1 MVLRT
6 LRGIPSLRRR
16 RIFDAVRAAV
26 EAGCSRFGMRIV
38 HFSVQGNHIHLI
50 VEAADKLSLTRGMQ
64 GLPVRIARA
73 VNRAAERSGKVFE
86 DHSFARELQTPT
98 VVRRAVRYVLD
109 NAMLHAGGGPR
120 TDPCA
125 SSGPIVRPRTWL
137 LSVGWLRSRGGPLP
151 VSAWSSFEDDGAWT
165 ATSEPWLIT
174 TKALS
179 RAANAQQRLLLA
191 CA

>member
-1 MVLRT
+1 M
-6 LRGIPSLRRR
+6 
-16 RIFDAVRAAV
+16 
-26 EAGCSRFGMRIV
+26 
-38 HFSVQGNHIHLI
+38 
-50 VEAADKLSLTRGMQ
+50 
-64 GLPVRIARA
+64 VRIARA
-73 VNRAAERSGKVFE
+73 VNRAADRSGKVFE
-86 DHSFARELQTPT
+86 DHYFARALQTPT